1 MNKKSRFT
9 LITEQFCILLK
20 LIIFLKYEEDK
31 FHIEVT
37 SDQSTLTTERINELI
52 LSFVSMIVI
61 NSTCNIYILLFYLEY
76 IMYSIRPIITINKIR
91 YVSVLLI
98 GASDQYRLFLLYLYY
113 TNIFSVQN
121 FFLVQTLLLISHIDI
136 ALIIDIRIP

>member
-37 SDQSTLTTERINELI
+37 SDQSTLITERINELI
-52 LSFVSMIVI
+52 LSFISMIVI

-76 IMYSIRPIITINKIR
+76 IMHSIRPIITINKIR

-98 GASDQYRLFLLYLYY
+98 GASDQYHSFLLYLYY

>member
-76 IMYSIRPIITINKIR
+76 IMHSIRPIITINKIR

-98 GASDQYRLFLLYLYY
+98 GASDQYYSFLLYLYY

>member
-1 MNKKSRFT
+1 M
-9 LITEQFCILLK
+9 
-20 LIIFLKYEEDK
+20 
-31 FHIEVT
+31 H
-37 SDQSTLTTERINELI
+37 
-52 LSFVSMIVI
+52 
-61 NSTCNIYILLFYLEY
+61 
-76 IMYSIRPIITINKIR
+76 SIRPIITINKIR

-98 GASDQYRLFLLYLYY
+98 GASDQYHSFLLYLYY